1 MLFFLLIV
9 SVSADYI
16 GKEYSY
22 YDRETLIKHPMHA
35 VSFNESVLKSIAF
48 EEWSKIS
55 DMCPDLRLDANIDI
69 GFDYSLVDTNI
80 LAWNYHSL
88 ILQGGILIPTQD
100 MTIGVNPEVQ
110 NGWYLSENCSNITY
124 QYDLRTVLR
133 HELIHGIGMGSS
145 IIKRNNI
152 WYVGQSNGEVCYP
165 RLYDTLIEDSLG
177 DKIIDGCSFRK
188 SIQSRNIYINGV
200 KLYNPIYYD
209 GSSIS
214 HHVYAGELMYMGLPY
229 GTCIHIASNEF
240 KILSA
245 LGLDCPGSAPAN
257 QYHAILLLMP
267 VVLFV
272 FFL

>member
-1 MLFFLLIV
+1 MLFLLLIV

-22 YDRETLIKHPMHA
+22 YDRETLRKHPMHA
-35 VSFNESVLKSIAF
+35 VSFNESVLNQITL

-69 GFDYSLVDTNI
+69 GFDYSLVDTDI

-88 ILQGGILIPTQD
+88 ILQRGVLMPTQD

-110 NGWYLSENCSNITY
+110 NGWHLSENCSDITY

-152 WYVGQSNGEVCYP
+152 WYVGQ
-165 RLYDTLIEDSLG
+165 D
-177 DKIIDGCSFRK
+177 RK
-188 SIQSRNIYINGV
+188 S
-200 KLYNPIYYD
+200 
-209 GSSIS
+209 
-214 HHVYAGELMYMGLPY
+214 
-229 GTCIHIASNEF
+229 
-240 KILSA
+240 
-245 LGLDCPGSAPAN
+245 
-257 QYHAILLLMP
+257 
-267 VVLFV
+267 VV
-272 FFL
+272 